1 MLISALCDYYDVLA
15 QKGLVLPDGYSG
27 VGIHALISLTE
38 DGEVESIVDCREND
52 TQAENKKS
60 KKQVPLVMKLPKR
73 TEKTALD
80 RNIIEHRPRY
90 IFGLNYD
97 SNTSSLSTIEKK
109 DSKKKESDY
118 TINQKLFA
126 KSNLEFIEGIN
137 TPLVNAYRRFM
148 EQWVPE
154 DQLKNKILLGFGKE
168 LNRDGFA
175 FCLAGR
181 PDKLLHDEPEI
192 KEKWER
198 MYTASIENNDEPIA
212 QCCITGEYLPIK
224 RVHNKIKGIKGG
236 LSQGNTMVSYNNAAE
251 ESYGKTQS
259 FNSCISATVVKKY
272 TEALNYL
279 LAKENHHTSIEK
291 TTYIYWAASGNEACA
306 NIFSA
311 LSCGDTMD
319 SKHTDKWLDS
329 VLKEIKHGKATQEI
343 VDGIDSIDSD
353 VSFYVV
359 GIKPNSA
366 RLALKCIYRQSFG
379 KVLQNTIQ
387 HCSDMQLGDNDSPVT
402 INAIYKALMPTKRA
416 PKPSDDEDKGKA
428 KKRKSKEESSDS
440 SDKVSPALMAKL
452 FDAIINGTAYPDAL
466 LATALR
472 RVKTSPD
479 DKMNNVRMGLIKA
492 CINRSARLKGKQ
504 EEIKMSLDL
513 ENRDPAYLCGRLF
526 CKLEDIQR
534 RASKDKLNRT
544 IRDSYFSAAAT
555 RPASVFSRLL
565 SLSQHHLA
573 KLEDKTAYS
582 MDKEV
587 TEIIGMM
594 ESAFPPRLS
603 LKEQGVFML
612 GYYQQK
618 NQRFEK
624 KAAANAA
631 DE

>member
-15 QKGLVLPDGYSG
+15 KKGLVLPDGYSG
-27 VGIHALISLTE
+27 VGIHALIALTE
-38 DGEVESIVDCREND
+38 DGAVDSIVDCQETEIYTVKDKPKER
-52 TQAENKKS
+52 KVS
-60 KKQVPLVMKLPKR
+60 KTMLFPKR
-73 TEKTALD
+73 PNKPALNA
-80 RNIIEHRPRY
+80 NIIEHRPRY
-90 IFGLNYD
+90 IFGLTYD
-97 SNTSSLSTIEKK
+97 SKTSSLSTT
-109 DSKKKESDY
+109 KKESDY

-137 TPLVNAYRRFM
+137 TPLVNAYRRFL

-154 DQLKNKILLGFGKE
+154 NQLKNEILLGFGTG
-168 LNRDGFA
+168 LNDDGFA

-198 MYTASIENNDEPIA
+198 MYTASVENNDEPIA
-212 QCCITGEYLPIK
+212 QCCITGEYLPIE
-224 RVHNKIKGIKGG
+224 RVHGKITGIKGG
-236 LSQGNTMVSYNNAAE
+236 KSSGTSLVCCKHSAF
-251 ESYGKTQS
+251 ESYGKKQAY
-259 FNSCISATVVKKY
+259 NSNISHIAAKKY

-279 LAKENHHTSIEK
+279 LTKENHRTLIDE
-291 TTYIYWAASGNEACA
+291 TTYIYWAASGDEAC
-306 NIFSA
+306 NSIFSA
-311 LSCGDTMD
+311 LAFGDTMD
-319 SKHTDKWLDS
+319 SEHTDEWLDS
-329 VLKEIKHGKATQEI
+329 VFDGIKSGRATREI

-379 KVLQNTIQ
+379 KVLQNTIV
-387 HCSDMQLGDNDSPVT
+387 HYSDMQIGSGGGKPMSVRTICKELVSP
-402 INAIYKALMPTKRA
+402 
-416 PKPSDDEDKGKA
+416 
-428 KKRKSKEESSDS
+428 KSSN
-440 SDKVSPALMAKL
+440 DKVSPALMAKL

-466 LATALR
+466 LTAVVR
-472 RVKTSPD
+472 RVKTDTD
-479 DKMNNVRMGLIKA
+479 DEKNSYIKMNNVRMGLIKA

-534 RASKDKLNRT
+534 RASNDTLNRT
-544 IRDSYFSAAAT
+544 IKDAYFSSAAT
-555 RPASVFSRLL
+555 RPAVVFPKLL

-573 KLEDKTAYS
+573 KLEDKTAYF
-582 MDKEV
+582 MDREV
-587 TEIIGMM
+587 TEILGMM
-594 ESAFPPRLS
+594 GSVFPSHLT

-624 KAAANAA
+624 KAAAKAA

>member
-38 DGEVESIVDCREND
+38 DGEVESIVDCQQIEI
-52 TQAENKKS
+52 TTVKNKPKER
-60 KKQVPLVMKLPKR
+60 KVPKPVMLPKR
-73 TEKTALD
+73 TEKTAID
-80 RNIIEHRPRY
+80 ANIIEHRPLY

-97 SNTSSLSTIEKK
+97 
-109 DSKKKESDY
+109 
-118 TINQKLFA
+118 A
-126 KSNLEFIEGIN
+126 KSATLSASDDKDKAKKSHDAFVGKNLEFIEGID
-137 TPLVNAYRRFM
+137 TPLVNAYRSFIKTWRPE
-148 EQWVPE
+148 EQE
-154 DQLKNKILLGFGKE
+154 RNEILLGAGK
-168 LNRDGFA
+168 LLVTGKFA

-198 MYTASIENNDEPIA
+198 MYAASAECDDAQSA
-212 QCCITGEYLPIK
+212 QCCITGEYLPIE
-224 RVHNKIKGIKGG
+224 RVHAKITGLPGG
-236 LSQGNTMVSYNNAAE
+236 SSMGNTMVSYKNAAE
-251 ESYGKTQS
+251 ESYGKKQS
-259 FNSCISATVVKKY
+259 FNSCISATAVKKY

-279 LAKENHHTSIEK
+279 LADKSHRTLIDE
-291 TTYIYWAASGNEACA
+291 TTYIYWAASGDEAC
-306 NIFSA
+306 NSIFSA
-311 LSCGDTMD
+311 LAFGDTMD
-319 SKHTDKWLDS
+319 SEHTDEWLGTVFDG
-329 VLKEIKHGKATQEI
+329 IKSGRATQEI
-343 VDGIDSIDSD
+343 VDGIDNIDSD

-379 KVLQNTIQ
+379 KVLQNTIV
-387 HCSDMQLGDNDSPVT
+387 HYSDMQIGSGGGKPMSVRTICKELVSP
-402 INAIYKALMPTKRA
+402 
-416 PKPSDDEDKGKA
+416 
-428 KKRKSKEESSDS
+428 KSSN
-440 SDKVSPALMAKL
+440 DKVSPALMAKL

-466 LATALR
+466 LAAVVR
-472 RVKTSPD
+472 RVKTDSD
-479 DKMNNVRMGLIKA
+479 DEKNSYIKMNNVRMGLIKA

-513 ENRDPAYLCGRLF
+513 ENKDPAYLCGRLF

-534 RASKDKLNRT
+534 RASNDTLNRT
-544 IRDSYFSAAAT
+544 IKDAYFSSAAT
-555 RPASVFSRLL
+555 RPAVVFPKLL

-573 KLEDKTAYS
+573 KLDDKTAFF
-582 MDKEV
+582 MDREV

-594 ESAFPPRLS
+594 GSVFPSHLT

>member
-15 QKGLVLPDGYSG
+15 KKGLVLPDGYSG

-38 DGEVESIVDCREND
+38 DGEVESIVDCQEIEI
-52 TQAENKKS
+52 TTVKNKPKER
-60 KKQVPLVMKLPKR
+60 KVPKPVMLPKR
-73 TEKTALD
+73 TEKTAID
-80 RNIIEHRPRY
+80 ANIIEHRPLY

-97 SNTSSLSTIEKK
+97 AKAAALSASDDKDKAKK
-109 DSKKKESDY
+109 SHDAFVGK
-118 TINQKLFA
+118 
-126 KSNLEFIEGIN
+126 NLEFIEGID
-137 TPLVNAYRRFM
+137 TPLVNAYRSFIKTWRPE
-148 EQWVPE
+148 EQE
-154 DQLKNKILLGFGKE
+154 RNEILLGAGK
-168 LNRDGFA
+168 LLVTGKFA

-198 MYTASIENNDEPIA
+198 MYAASAECDDAQSA
-212 QCCITGEYLPIK
+212 QCCITGEYLPIE
-224 RVHNKIKGIKGG
+224 RVHAKITGLPGG
-236 LSQGNTMVSYNNAAE
+236 SSMGNTMVSYKNAAE
-251 ESYGKTQS
+251 ESYGKKQS
-259 FNSCISATVVKKY
+259 FNSCISATAVKKY

-279 LAKENHHTSIEK
+279 LADKRHRTLIDE
-291 TTYIYWAASGNEACA
+291 TTYIYWAASGDEAC
-306 NIFSA
+306 NSIFSA
-311 LSCGDTMD
+311 LAFGDTMD
-319 SKHTDKWLDS
+319 SEHTDEWLGTVFDG
-329 VLKEIKHGKATQEI
+329 IKSGRATQEI
-343 VDGIDSIDSD
+343 VDGIDNIDSD

-379 KVLQNTIQ
+379 KVLQNTIV
-387 HCSDMQLGDNDSPVT
+387 HYSDMQIGSGGGKPMSVRTICKELVSP
-402 INAIYKALMPTKRA
+402 
-416 PKPSDDEDKGKA
+416 
-428 KKRKSKEESSDS
+428 KSSN
-440 SDKVSPALMAKL
+440 DKVSPALMAKL

-466 LATALR
+466 LAAVVR
-472 RVKTSPD
+472 RVKTDTD
-479 DKMNNVRMGLIKA
+479 DEKNSYIKMNNVRMGLIKA

-513 ENRDPAYLCGRLF
+513 ENKDPAYLCGRLF

-534 RASKDKLNRT
+534 RASNDTLNRT
-544 IRDSYFSAAAT
+544 IKDAYFSSAAT
-555 RPASVFSRLL
+555 RPAVVFPKLL

-573 KLEDKTAYS
+573 KLDDKTAFF

-594 ESAFPPRLS
+594 GSVFPSHLT

>member
-38 DGEVESIVDCREND
+38 DGEVDSIVDCQEIEI
-52 TQAENKKS
+52 TTVKNKPKEWKVS
-60 KKQVPLVMKLPKR
+60 KTMLFPKR
-73 TEKTALD
+73 PNKPALNA
-80 RNIIEHRPRY
+80 NIIEHRPRY
-90 IFGLNYD
+90 IFGLTYD
-97 SNTSSLSTIEKK
+97 SKTSSLSTTKK

-198 MYTASIENNDEPIA
+198 MYTASVENNDDPIA

-224 RVHNKIKGIKGG
+224 SVHDKIKGIGG
-236 LSQGNTMVSYNNAAE
+236 QSMSTLVCCNNEAE
-251 ESYGKTQS
+251 ESYGKEQS
-259 FNSCISATVVKKY
+259 LNSCISATAVKKY

-279 LAKENHHTSIEK
+279 LAKGNHRTFIDK
-291 TTYIYWAASGNEACA
+291 TTYIYWAASGDEACDD
-306 NIFSA
+306 IFSA
-311 LSCGDTMD
+311 LSIGDTMD
-319 SKHTDKWLDS
+319 REHTDKWLDS
-329 VLKEIKHGKATQEI
+329 VFKEIKHGKATQEI
-343 VDGIDSIDSD
+343 VDGIDNIDSN

-359 GIKPNSA
+359 GVKPTKS
-366 RLALKCIYRQSFG
+366 RLAVKCVYRQSFG
-379 KVLQNTIQ
+379 KILQNTIQ
-387 HCSDMQLGDNDSPVT
+387 HHSDMQLDGDERPIT
-402 INAIYKALMPTKRA
+402 INAIYKALMPTKRD

-452 FDAIINGTAYPDAL
+452 FDAIINGTPYPDAL

-534 RASKDKLNRT
+534 RASNDTLNRT
-544 IRDSYFSAAAT
+544 IKDAYFSSAAT
-555 RPASVFSRLL
+555 RPAVVFPKLL

-573 KLEDKTAYS
+573 KLDDKTAFF
-582 MDKEV
+582 MDREV

-594 ESAFPPRLS
+594 GSVFPSHLT

>member
-15 QKGLVLPDGYSG
+15 QKGEALPDGYSE
-27 VGIHALISLTE
+27 VKIQALIALSA
-38 DGEVESIVDCREND
+38 DGEVTSIVDIQKNEAYTTKD
-52 TQAENKKS
+52 EPEKK
-60 KKQVPLVMKLPKR
+60 KIPEFPKR
-73 TEKTALD
+73 TEKTAID
-80 RNIIEHRPRY
+80 ANIIEHRPLY

-97 SNTSSLSTIEKK
+97 
-109 DSKKKESDY
+109 
-118 TINQKLFA
+118 A
-126 KSNLEFIEGIN
+126 KSATLSASDDKDKAKKSHDAFVGKNLEFIEGID
-137 TPLVNAYRRFM
+137 TPLVNAYRSFIKTWRPE
-148 EQWVPE
+148 EQE
-154 DQLKNKILLGFGKE
+154 RNEILLGAGK
-168 LNRDGFA
+168 LLVTGKFA

-198 MYTASIENNDEPIA
+198 MYAASAECDDAQSA
-212 QCCITGEYLPIK
+212 QCCITGEYLPIE
-224 RVHNKIKGIKGG
+224 RVHAKITGLPGG
-236 LSQGNTMVSYNNAAE
+236 SSMGNTMVSYKNAAE
-251 ESYGKTQS
+251 ESYGKKQS
-259 FNSCISATVVKKY
+259 FNSCISATAVKKY

-279 LAKENHHTSIEK
+279 LADKRHRTLIDE
-291 TTYIYWAASGNEACA
+291 TTYIYWAASGDEAC
-306 NIFSA
+306 NSIFSA
-311 LSCGDTMD
+311 LAFGDTMD
-319 SKHTDKWLDS
+319 SEHTDEWLGTVFDG
-329 VLKEIKHGKATQEI
+329 IKSGRATQEI
-343 VDGIDSIDSD
+343 VDGIDNIDSD

-379 KVLQNTIQ
+379 KVLQNTIV
-387 HCSDMQLGDNDSPVT
+387 HYSDMQIGSGGGKPMSVRTICKELVSP
-402 INAIYKALMPTKRA
+402 
-416 PKPSDDEDKGKA
+416 
-428 KKRKSKEESSDS
+428 KSSN
-440 SDKVSPALMAKL
+440 DKVSPALMAKL

-466 LATALR
+466 LAAVVR
-472 RVKTSPD
+472 RVKTDTD
-479 DKMNNVRMGLIKA
+479 DEKNSYIKMNNVRMGLIKA

-513 ENRDPAYLCGRLF
+513 ENKDPAYLCGRLF

-534 RASKDKLNRT
+534 RASNDTLNRT
-544 IRDSYFSAAAT
+544 IKDAYFSSAAT
-555 RPASVFSRLL
+555 RPAVVFPKLL

-573 KLEDKTAYS
+573 KLDDKTAFF

-594 ESAFPPRLS
+594 GSVFPSHLT

>member
-27 VGIHALISLTE
+27 VGIHAKIALTE
-38 DGEVESIVDCREND
+38 DGEIESIVDCREND

-90 IFGLNYD
+90 IFGLIYD
-97 SNTSSLSTIEKK
+97 SKTSSLSTIEKK

-154 DQLKNKILLGFGKE
+154 DQLKNKILLDFGKE

-198 MYTASIENNDEPIA
+198 MYAASTENNDEPIA
-212 QCCITGEYLPIK
+212 QCCITGKYLPIK
-224 RVHNKIKGIKGG
+224 NVHDKIKGIGG
-236 LSQGNTMVSYNNAAE
+236 QSMSTLVCCNNKAE
-251 ESYGKTQS
+251 ESYGKEQS
-259 FNSCISATVVKKY
+259 LNSCISATAVKKY

-279 LAKENHHTSIEK
+279 LAKGNHRTFIDK
-291 TTYIYWAASGNEACA
+291 TTYIYWAASGDEACDD
-306 NIFSA
+306 IFSA
-311 LSCGDTMD
+311 LSIGDTMD
-319 SKHTDKWLDS
+319 REHTDKWLDS
-329 VLKEIKHGKATQEI
+329 VFKEIKHGKATQEI
-343 VDGIDSIDSD
+343 VDGIDNIDSN

-359 GIKPNSA
+359 GVKPTKS
-366 RLALKCIYRQSFG
+366 RLAVKCVYRQSFG
-379 KVLQNTIQ
+379 KILQNTIQ
-387 HCSDMQLGDNDSPVT
+387 HHSDMQLDGDERPIT
-402 INAIYKALMPTKRA
+402 INAIYKALMPTKRD

-452 FDAIINGTAYPDAL
+452 FDAIINGTPYPDAL

-513 ENRDPAYLCGRLF
+513 ENKDPAYLCGRLF

-534 RASKDKLNRT
+534 RASNDTLNRT
-544 IRDSYFSAAAT
+544 IKDAYFSSAAT
-555 RPASVFSRLL
+555 RPAVVFPKLL

-573 KLEDKTAYS
+573 KLDDKTAFF

-594 ESAFPPRLS
+594 GSVFPSHLT

>member
-38 DGEVESIVDCREND
+38 DGEVESIVDCQE
-52 TQAENKKS
+52 TEITTVKNKPKER
-60 KKQVPLVMKLPKR
+60 KVPNPVMLPKR
-73 TEKTALD
+73 TEKTAID
-80 RNIIEHRPRY
+80 ANIIEHRPLY

-97 SNTSSLSTIEKK
+97 
-109 DSKKKESDY
+109 
-118 TINQKLFA
+118 A
-126 KSNLEFIEGIN
+126 KSATLSASDDKDKAKKSHDAFVGKNLEFIEGIN
-137 TPLVNAYRRFM
+137 TPLVNAYRSFM
-148 EQWVPE
+148 KTWKPEEQE
-154 DQLKNKILLGFGKE
+154 RNEILLGAGK
-168 LNRDGFA
+168 LLVTGKFA

-198 MYTASIENNDEPIA
+198 MYAASTENNDEPIA
-212 QCCITGEYLPIK
+212 QCCITGKYLPIE
-224 RVHNKIKGIKGG
+224 RVHAKITGLPGG
-236 LSQGNTMVSYNNAAE
+236 SSMGNTMVSYKNAAE
-251 ESYGKTQS
+251 ESYGKKQS
-259 FNSCISATVVKKY
+259 FNSCISANAVKKY

-279 LAKENHHTSIEK
+279 LAKENHRTFIEK
-291 TTYIYWAASGNEACA
+291 TTYIYWAASGEEACDD
-306 NIFSA
+306 IFSA
-311 LSCGDTMD
+311 LSIGDTMD
-319 SKHTDKWLDS
+319 REHTDKWLDS
-329 VLKEIKHGKATQEI
+329 VFKEIKHGKATQEI
-343 VDGIDSIDSD
+343 VDGIDNIDSN

-359 GIKPNSA
+359 GVKPTKS
-366 RLALKCIYRQSFG
+366 RLAVKCVYRQSFG
-379 KVLQNTIQ
+379 KILQNTIQ
-387 HCSDMQLGDNDSPVT
+387 HHSDMQLDGDEHPIT
-402 INAIYKALMPTKRA
+402 INAIYKALMPTKRD
-416 PKPSDDEDKGKA
+416 PKPSDDEDKGKV

-452 FDAIINGTAYPDAL
+452 FDAIINGTPYPDAL

-492 CINRSARLKGKQ
+492 CINRSARKKGKQ

-534 RASKDKLNRT
+534 RASNDTLNRT
-544 IRDSYFSAAAT
+544 IKDAYFSSAAT
-555 RPASVFSRLL
+555 RPAVVFPRLL

-573 KLEDKTAYS
+573 KLEDKTAYF

-587 TEIIGMM
+587 TEILGMM
-594 ESAFPPRLS
+594 GNEFPAHLT

>member
-27 VGIHALISLTE
+27 VGIHAKIALTE
-38 DGEVESIVDCREND
+38 DGEIESIVDCREND

-90 IFGLNYD
+90 IFGLIYD
-97 SNTSSLSTIEKK
+97 SKTSSLSTIEKK

-198 MYTASIENNDEPIA
+198 MYTASVENNDDPIA

-224 RVHNKIKGIKGG
+224 SVHDKIKGIGG
-236 LSQGNTMVSYNNAAE
+236 QSRSTLVCYNNEAD
-251 ESYGKTQS
+251 ESYCKKQS
-259 FNSCISATVVKKY
+259 VNSCISAMAVKKY

-279 LAKENHHTSIEK
+279 LAKENHRTFIEK
-291 TTYIYWAASGNEACA
+291 TTYIYWAASGEEACDD
-306 NIFSA
+306 IFSA
-311 LSCGDTMD
+311 LSTGDTMD
-319 SKHTDKWLDS
+319 REHTDKWLDS
-329 VLKEIKHGKATQEI
+329 VFKEIKHGKATQEI
-343 VDGIDSIDSD
+343 VDGIDNIDSD

-359 GIKPNSA
+359 GVKPTKS
-366 RLALKCIYRQSFG
+366 RLAVKCVYRQSFG
-379 KVLQNTIQ
+379 KILQNTIQ
-387 HCSDMQLGDNDSPVT
+387 HHSDMQLDGDERPIT
-402 INAIYKALMPTKRA
+402 INAIYKALMPTKRD

-452 FDAIINGTAYPDAL
+452 FDAIINGTPYPDAL

-534 RASKDKLNRT
+534 CASKDKLNRT

-573 KLEDKTAYS
+573 KLEDKTAYR

-624 KAAANAA
+624 KAAADAA

>member
-15 QKGLVLPDGYSG
+15 KKGLVLPDGYSG
-27 VGIHALISLTE
+27 VGIHALIALTE
-38 DGEVESIVDCREND
+38 DGAVDSIVDCQETEIYTVKDKPKER
-52 TQAENKKS
+52 K
-60 KKQVPLVMKLPKR
+60 VPKTVMLPKR
-73 TEKTALD
+73 TEKTAID
-80 RNIIEHRPRY
+80 ANIIEHRPLY

-97 SNTSSLSTIEKK
+97 AKAAALSASDGKDKAKKSYDAFVEK
-109 DSKKKESDY
+109 
-118 TINQKLFA
+118 
-126 KSNLEFIEGIN
+126 NLEFIDGID
-137 TPLVNAYRRFM
+137 TPLVNAYRSFM
-148 EQWVPE
+148 KTWKPEEQE
-154 DQLKNKILLGFGKE
+154 HNETLLGAGK
-168 LNRDGFA
+168 LLVTGKFA

-198 MYTASIENNDEPIA
+198 MYAASTENNDEPIA
-212 QCCITGEYLPIK
+212 QCCITGKYLPIK
-224 RVHNKIKGIKGG
+224 KVHDKIKGIGG
-236 LSQGNTMVSYNNAAE
+236 QSMSTLVCCNNEAE
-251 ESYGKTQS
+251 ESYGKKQS
-259 FNSCISATVVKKY
+259 FNSCISATAVKKY

-279 LAKENHHTSIEK
+279 LADKHHRTLIDE
-291 TTYIYWAASGNEACA
+291 TTYIYWAASGDEAC
-306 NIFSA
+306 NSIFSA
-311 LSCGDTMD
+311 LAFGDTMD
-319 SKHTDKWLDS
+319 SEHTDEWLDS
-329 VLKEIKHGKATQEI
+329 VFDGIKSGRATREI
-343 VDGIDSIDSD
+343 VDGIDNIDSD

-379 KVLQNTIQ
+379 KVLQNTIV
-387 HCSDMQLGDNDSPVT
+387 HYSDMQIGSGGGKPMSVRTICKELVSP
-402 INAIYKALMPTKRA
+402 
-416 PKPSDDEDKGKA
+416 
-428 KKRKSKEESSDS
+428 KSSN
-440 SDKVSPALMAKL
+440 DKVSPALMAKL

-466 LATALR
+466 LTAVVR
-472 RVKTSPD
+472 RVKTDTD
-479 DKMNNVRMGLIKA
+479 DEKNSYIKMNNVRMGLIKA

-534 RASKDKLNRT
+534 RASNDTLNRT
-544 IRDSYFSAAAT
+544 IKDAYFSSAAT
-555 RPASVFSRLL
+555 RPAVVFPKLL

-573 KLEDKTAYS
+573 KLDDKTAYF
-582 MDKEV
+582 MDREV

-594 ESAFPPRLS
+594 GSVFPSHLT

-624 KAAANAA
+624 KAAAKAA

>member
-27 VGIHALISLTE
+27 VGIHAKIALTE
-38 DGEVESIVDCREND
+38 DGEIESIVDCREND

-90 IFGLNYD
+90 IFGLIYD
-97 SNTSSLSTIEKK
+97 SKTSSLSTIEKK

-198 MYTASIENNDEPIA
+198 MYAASAECDDAQSA
-212 QCCITGEYLPIK
+212 QCCITGEYLPIE
-224 RVHNKIKGIKGG
+224 RVHAKITGLPGG
-236 LSQGNTMVSYNNAAE
+236 SSMGNTMVSYKNAAE
-251 ESYGKTQS
+251 ESYGKKQS
-259 FNSCISATVVKKY
+259 FNSCISATAVKKY

-279 LAKENHHTSIEK
+279 LADKRHRTLIDE
-291 TTYIYWAASGNEACA
+291 TTYIYWAASGDEAC
-306 NIFSA
+306 NSIFSA
-311 LSCGDTMD
+311 LAFGDTMD
-319 SKHTDKWLDS
+319 SEHTDEWLGTVFDG
-329 VLKEIKHGKATQEI
+329 IKSGRATQEI
-343 VDGIDSIDSD
+343 VDGIDNIDSD

-379 KVLQNTIQ
+379 KVLQNTIV
-387 HCSDMQLGDNDSPVT
+387 HYSDMQIGSGGGKPMSVRTICKELVSP
-402 INAIYKALMPTKRA
+402 
-416 PKPSDDEDKGKA
+416 
-428 KKRKSKEESSDS
+428 KSSN
-440 SDKVSPALMAKL
+440 DKVSPALMAKL

-466 LATALR
+466 LAAVVR
-472 RVKTSPD
+472 RVKTDTD
-479 DKMNNVRMGLIKA
+479 DEKNSYIKMNNVRMGLIKA

-513 ENRDPAYLCGRLF
+513 ENKDPAYLCGRLF

-534 RASKDKLNRT
+534 RASNDTLNRT
-544 IRDSYFSAAAT
+544 IKDAYFSSAAT
-555 RPASVFSRLL
+555 RPAVVFPKLL

-573 KLEDKTAYS
+573 KLDDKTAFF

-594 ESAFPPRLS
+594 GSVFPSHLT

>member
-15 QKGLVLPDGYSG
+15 KKGLVLPDGYSG
-27 VGIHALISLTE
+27 VGIHALIALTE
-38 DGEVESIVDCREND
+38 DGAVDSIVDCQETEIYTVKDKPKER
-52 TQAENKKS
+52 K
-60 KKQVPLVMKLPKR
+60 VPKTVMLPKR
-73 TEKTALD
+73 TEKTAID
-80 RNIIEHRPRY
+80 ANIIEHRPLY

-97 SNTSSLSTIEKK
+97 AKTAALSASDGKDKAKKSHDAFVEK
-109 DSKKKESDY
+109 
-118 TINQKLFA
+118 
-126 KSNLEFIEGIN
+126 NLEFIDGID
-137 TPLVNAYRRFM
+137 TPLVNAYRSFM
-148 EQWVPE
+148 KTWKPEEQE
-154 DQLKNKILLGFGKE
+154 HNETLLGAGK
-168 LNRDGFA
+168 LLVTGKFA

-181 PDKLLHDEPEI
+181 PDKLLHDEPKI
-192 KEKWER
+192 KEKWEQ
-198 MYTASIENNDEPIA
+198 MYAASTESDDAQSA
-212 QCCITGEYLPIK
+212 QCCITGKYLPIK
-224 RVHNKIKGIKGG
+224 KVHDKIKGIGG
-236 LSQGNTMVSYNNAAE
+236 QSMSTLVCCNNEAE
-251 ESYGKTQS
+251 ESYGKKQS
-259 FNSCISATVVKKY
+259 FNSCISATAVKKY

-279 LAKENHHTSIEK
+279 LAKGNHRTFIDK
-291 TTYIYWAASGNEACA
+291 TTYIYWAASGDEACDD
-306 NIFSA
+306 IFSA
-311 LSCGDTMD
+311 LSIGDTMD
-319 SKHTDKWLDS
+319 REHTDKWLDS
-329 VLKEIKHGKATQEI
+329 VFKEIKHGKATQEI
-343 VDGIDSIDSD
+343 VDGIDNIDSN

-359 GIKPNSA
+359 GVKPTKS
-366 RLALKCIYRQSFG
+366 RLAVKCVYRQSFG
-379 KVLQNTIQ
+379 KILQNTIQ
-387 HCSDMQLGDNDSPVT
+387 HHSDMQLDGDERPIT
-402 INAIYKALMPTKRA
+402 INAIYKALMPTKRD
-416 PKPSDDEDKGKA
+416 PKSSDDEDKGKA

-440 SDKVSPALMAKL
+440 NDKVSPALMAKL

-534 RASKDKLNRT
+534 RASNDTLNRT
-544 IRDSYFSAAAT
+544 IKDAYFSSAAT
-555 RPASVFSRLL
+555 RPAVVFPKLL

-573 KLEDKTAYS
+573 KLEDKTAYF
-582 MDKEV
+582 MDREV

-594 ESAFPPRLS
+594 GSVFPSHLT

-624 KAAANAA
+624 KAAAKAA

>member
-38 DGEVESIVDCREND
+38 DGEVDSIVDCQE
-52 TQAENKKS
+52 TEITTVKNKPKER
-60 KKQVPLVMKLPKR
+60 KVPKAVMLPKR
-73 TEKTALD
+73 TEKTAID
-80 RNIIEHRPRY
+80 ANIIEHRPLY

-97 SNTSSLSTIEKK
+97 AKAAALSASGDKDKAKK
-109 DSKKKESDY
+109 SHDAFVGK
-118 TINQKLFA
+118 
-126 KSNLEFIEGIN
+126 NLEFIEGID
-137 TPLVNAYRRFM
+137 TPLVNAYRSFIKTWRPE
-148 EQWVPE
+148 EQE
-154 DQLKNKILLGFGKE
+154 RNEILLGAGK
-168 LNRDGFA
+168 LLVTGKFA

-198 MYTASIENNDEPIA
+198 MYAASAECDDAQSA
-212 QCCITGEYLPIK
+212 QCCITGEYLPIE
-224 RVHNKIKGIKGG
+224 RVHAKITGLPGG
-236 LSQGNTMVSYNNAAE
+236 SSMGNTMVSYKNAAE
-251 ESYGKTQS
+251 ESYGKKQS
-259 FNSCISATVVKKY
+259 FNSCISATAVKKY

-279 LAKENHHTSIEK
+279 LADKRHRTLIDE
-291 TTYIYWAASGNEACA
+291 TTYIYWAASGDEAC
-306 NIFSA
+306 NSIFSA
-311 LSCGDTMD
+311 LAFGDTMD
-319 SKHTDKWLDS
+319 SEHTDEWLDS
-329 VLKEIKHGKATQEI
+329 VFDGIKSGRATQEI
-343 VDGIDSIDSD
+343 VDGIDNIDSD

-379 KVLQNTIQ
+379 KVLQNTIV
-387 HCSDMQLGDNDSPVT
+387 HYSDMQIGSGGGKPMSVRTICKELVSP
-402 INAIYKALMPTKRA
+402 
-416 PKPSDDEDKGKA
+416 
-428 KKRKSKEESSDS
+428 KSSN
-440 SDKVSPALMAKL
+440 DKVSPALMAKL

-466 LATALR
+466 LAAVVR
-472 RVKTSPD
+472 RVKTDTD
-479 DKMNNVRMGLIKA
+479 DEKNSYIKMNNVRMGLIKA

-513 ENRDPAYLCGRLF
+513 ENKDPAYLCGRLF

-534 RASKDKLNRT
+534 RASNDTLNRT
-544 IRDSYFSAAAT
+544 IKDAYFSSAAT
-555 RPASVFSRLL
+555 RPAVVFPKLL

-573 KLEDKTAYS
+573 KLDDKTAFF

-594 ESAFPPRLS
+594 GSVFPSHLT